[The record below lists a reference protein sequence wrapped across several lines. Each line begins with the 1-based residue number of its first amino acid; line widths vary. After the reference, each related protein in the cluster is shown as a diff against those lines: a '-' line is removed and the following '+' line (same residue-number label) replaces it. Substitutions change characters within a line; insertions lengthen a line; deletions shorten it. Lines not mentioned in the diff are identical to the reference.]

1 MSTRPAKGLAAP
13 GVNQAVVVVV
23 TRGIFTGIWLCLLP
37 WLVSAA
43 VLPEDRADVLYHS
56 YDGGGVEISGPSV
69 LVRKQTSTNTSVVA
83 NYYVDMVTSASI
95 DVVTTASKYEEERKE
110 KSVGI
115 DYLHGKSRMSLSY
128 KVSKEN
134 DFDAE
139 SAHFNISQDMFG
151 DLTTIT
157 LGYSRGWDVVG
168 KRNDA
173 TFARDTD
180 RQNYRVSLSQILTK
194 NLIMGVSFETITDEG
209 YLNNP
214 YRSVR
219 YIDTGVSLGYSYQ
232 SEVYPNTRTSNALE
246 FRARYFLPYRAAV
259 YGSVRLY
266 QDDWGIAAQDAEV
279 GYTHPLGD
287 HWILDGHLRSY
298 SQTKADFYSDLYP
311 GLDAQN
317 FLARDK
323 ELSTFTTTTVGI
335 GVSYEFAKGGW
346 MFVDKA
352 SVNLSYDLIQ
362 FDYEDF
368 RDLRNGGTVGEEPL
382 YSYSANVI
390 QFFVSI
396 WY

>member
-1 MSTRPAKGLAAP
+1 MVPRG
-13 GVNQAVVVVV
+13 NQAVVVVV
-23 TRGIFTGIWLCLLP
+23 TRYQILGLLLGLSAWP
-37 WLVSAA
+37 ASAA

-69 LVRKQTSTNTSVVA
+69 LVRKQASSNTSVVA

-95 DVVTTASKYEEERKE
+95 DVITTASKYEEEREE

-128 KVSKEN
+128 KVSEEN

-151 DLTTIT
+151 DLTTVT

-173 TFARDTD
+173 SFAEDTN
-180 RQNYRVSLSQILTK
+180 RQNYRIGLSQILTK
-194 NLIMGVSFETITDEG
+194 NLIMGASYETITDEG

-214 YRSVR
+214 YRTVR
-219 YIDTGVSLGYSYQ
+219 YIDAGVSRGYSYQ
-232 SEVYPNTRTSNALE
+232 AEVYPRTRTSNALA
-246 FRARYFLPYRAAV
+246 FRARYYLPYRAAL
-259 YGSVRLY
+259 YGEVRFY
-266 QDDWGIAAQDAEV
+266 QDDWGINAQDVEV

-287 HWILDGHLRSY
+287 HWIIDAHLRSY

-323 ELSTFTTTTVGI
+323 ELSTFTTTTLGI
-335 GVSYEFAKGGW
+335 GMSYEFVKGGW
-346 MFVDKA
+346 SFIDKA
-352 SVNLSYDLIQ
+352 SVNLAYDLIQ
-362 FDYEDF
+362 FDFEDF
-368 RDLRNGGTVGEEPL
+368 RDLRSGGTVGEEPL

-390 QFFVSI
+390 QLFVSI